1 MRRKNVKEVI
11 KMGKNLTQGI
21 DKAPQRSLYKA
32 LGMSD
37 DELKKP
43 LIAVISAKSE
53 IVPGHIHLDRIS
65 DAVKAGIYAAGGTPF
80 VIPSI
85 GVCDGIAMGHAGMKY
100 SLPSRE
106 LIADSVES
114 MLIGHA
120 FDGVVLIPNCDK
132 IVPGMLMGAVRVNIP
147 TVVVSGGPMESGVVN
162 GHKVSLST
170 MFEAVGA
177 TQAGKMSRAELD
189 YMENHCCPGCGSC
202 CGMYTANSM
211 NCLLET
217 LGIALPGNGTV
228 LATSA
233 ERIRLAKL
241 AGKYIMKAVADD
253 VTPRMILTEDAFRN
267 AIACDNAIGAST
279 NSVLHLIAIAN
290 ECGIELTYDMFQK
303 AADVTPNLCKL
314 SPATEYDMD
323 ALGKAGGIMAI
334 LKELSRKGL
343 INGKVKTVT
352 GGTLEQS
359 YKDAE
364 ITDPAVIHTCD
375 APLSPTGGLAFL
387 KGNIAEGG
395 AVVKR
400 SAVCEKMLK
409 FTGVAKCYNSE
420 EEAVRAIMA
429 GEIKPGN
436 VVVIRYEGPKGG
448 PGMREMLSP
457 TSALVGMGLDSSVAL
472 ITDGRF
478 SGATRGAAI
487 GHVAPEAAAGGK
499 IGIIKDGDKIKI
511 DIPAGK
517 LDLDVPAKEIAA
529 RLKKFK
535 PAESNPTG
543 YLLRY
548 SYLVTDAPHGAVMKK
563 KF

>member
-1 MRRKNVKEVI
+1 
-11 KMGKNLTQGI
+11 MGKNLTQGI
-21 DKAPQRSLYKA
+21 EKAPQRSLYKA
-32 LGMSD
+32 LGMT
-37 DELKKP
+37 DEELGKP
-43 LIAVISAKSE
+43 LIAVISAKSD
-53 IVPGHIHLDRIS
+53 IVPGHMHLDKIA

-80 VIPSI
+80 VVPSI
-85 GVCDGIAMGHAGMKY
+85 GICDGIAMGHQGMKY

-106 LIADSVES
+106 LIADSVEA

-132 IVPGMLMGAVRVNIP
+132 IVPGMVMGAARVNIP
-147 TVVVSGGPMESGVVN
+147 TVLVSGGPMEAGVVN

-177 TQAGKMSRAELD
+177 TQAGKMSRDELC
-189 YMENHCCPGCGSC
+189 YLENHACPGCGSC

-211 NCLLET
+211 NCLMET
-217 LGIALPGNGTV
+217 LGIALPGNGTI

-233 ERIRLAKL
+233 ERLRLAKE
-241 AGKYIMKAVADD
+241 AGRMIMKAVAED
-253 VTPRMILTEDAFRN
+253 VTPKMILSKRAFLN
-267 AIACDNAIGAST
+267 AVACDNAIGAST
-279 NSVLHLIAIAN
+279 NSVLHLIAIAS
-290 ECGIELTYDMFQK
+290 ECGVELTYDMFRA

-323 ALGKAGGIMAI
+323 ALGKAGGIMAV
-334 LKELSRKGL
+334 LKELSRKNL
-343 INGKVKTVT
+343 IDGSVMTITGK
-352 GGTLEQS
+352 TLAENFA
-359 YKDAE
+359 DAE

-375 APLSPTGGLAFL
+375 EPLSPTGGLAFL
-387 KGNIAEGG
+387 KGNIAEEG

-400 SAVCEKMLK
+400 SAVRKEMLK

-420 EEAVRAIMA
+420 EEAVRAIMG
-429 GEIKPGN
+429 GEIKEGN

-457 TSALVGMGLDSSVAL
+457 TSALVGMGLDASVAL

-499 IGIIKDGDKIKI
+499 IGIIRDGDKIKI

-517 LDLDVPAKEIAA
+517 LDLEVPAKEIAA

-535 PAESNPTG
+535 PKEINPTG
-543 YLLRY
+543 YMLRY
-548 SYLVTDAPHGAVMKK
+548 SNLVTDAPHGAVMKK

>member
-1 MRRKNVKEVI
+1 
-11 KMGKNLTQGI
+11 MGKNLTQGI
-21 DKAPQRSLYKA
+21 EKAPQRSLYKA

-37 DELKKP
+37 EELGKP

-53 IVPGHIHLDRIS
+53 IVPGHLHLDRVA

-120 FDGVVLIPNCDK
+120 FDGVVLVPNCDK
-132 IVPGMLMGAVRVNIP
+132 IVPGMLMGACRVNLP

-162 GHKVSLST
+162 GRKASLST

-177 TQAGKMSRAELD
+177 VSAGKMSLDELKE
-189 YMENHCCPGCGSC
+189 MENKCCPGCGSC

-211 NCLLET
+211 NCLLES
-217 LGIALPGNGTV
+217 LGIALPGNGTA

-233 ERIRLAKL
+233 DRIRLAKE

-253 VTPRMILTEDAFRN
+253 ITPRMILTKEAFAN

-279 NSVLHLIAIAN
+279 NSVLHLIAIAS
-290 ECGIELTYDMFQK
+290 ECGIELTYDMFAK
-303 AADVTPNLCKL
+303 ASASTPNLCKL

-323 ALGKAGGIMAI
+323 ALGKAGGIMAV
-334 LKELSRKGL
+334 LNQLAKKNL
-343 INGKVKTVT
+343 INGSVRTVT
-352 GGTLEQS
+352 GKTLAEE
-359 YKDAE
+359 YEGAE
-364 ITDPAVIHTCD
+364 IKDPQIIHPVD
-375 APLSPTGGLAFL
+375 EPISPTGGLAFL
-387 KGNIAEGG
+387 KGNIAENG

-400 SAVCEKMLK
+400 SAVCAAMQT
-409 FTGVAKCYNSE
+409 FTGKAKCFDSE
-420 EEAVRAIMA
+420 EEAVSAIM
-429 GEIKPGN
+429 GGKIQSGD

-457 TSALVGMGLDSSVAL
+457 TSALVGMGLDSGVAL

-487 GHVAPEAAAGGK
+487 GHVAPEAAEGGK
-499 IGIIKDGDKIKI
+499 IAIIKDGDKIKI
-511 DIPAGK
+511 DIPNGK
-517 LDLDVPAKEIAA
+517 LELEVPAKEIAA
-529 RLKKFK
+529 RMKKLRPK
-535 PAESNPTG
+535 DSSPTG

-548 SYLVTDAPHGAVMKK
+548 SYLVTSADKGAVMKK

>member
-1 MRRKNVKEVI
+1 
-11 KMGKNLTQGI
+11 MGKNLTQGI
-21 DKAPQRSLYKA
+21 EKAPQRSLYKA
-32 LGMSD
+32 LGMT
-37 DELKKP
+37 DEELRKP
-43 LIAVISAKSE
+43 LIAVISAKSD
-53 IVPGHIHLDRIS
+53 IVPGHMHLDRIA

-80 VIPSI
+80 VVPSI
-85 GVCDGIAMGHAGMKY
+85 GICDGIAMGHAGMKY

-106 LIADSVES
+106 LIADSVEA

-120 FDGVVLIPNCDK
+120 FDGAVLIPNCDK

-147 TVVVSGGPMESGVVN
+147 TVLVSGGPMESGVVS
-162 GHKVSLST
+162 GHKVSLSA

-177 TQAGKMSRAELD
+177 TQAGKMSRDELD
-189 YMENHCCPGCGSC
+189 YLENHACPGCGSC

-211 NCLLET
+211 NCLMET

-233 ERIRLAKL
+233 ERLRLAKE
-241 AGKYIMKAVADD
+241 AGKTIMKAVADD
-253 VTPRMILTEDAFRN
+253 VTPRMILTERAFRN

-279 NSVLHLIAIAN
+279 NSVLHLIAIAS
-290 ECGIELTYDMFQK
+290 ECGIELTYDMFRE

-323 ALGKAGGIMAI
+323 ALGKAGGIMAV

-343 INGKVKTVT
+343 IDGSVKTIT
-352 GGTLEQS
+352 GRELADS
-359 YKDAE
+359 YANAD
-364 ITDPAVIHTCD
+364 ITDPEVIHTCD
-375 APLSPTGGLAFL
+375 EPLSPTGGLAFL
-387 KGNIAEGG
+387 KGNIAEDG

-400 SAVCEKMLK
+400 SAVRKEMLR

-420 EEAVRAIMA
+420 EEAVRAIMG
-429 GEIKPGN
+429 GEIKAGN

-457 TSALVGMGLDSSVAL
+457 TSALVGMGLDASVAL

-499 IGIIKDGDKIKI
+499 IGIIRDGDKIKI

-517 LDLDVPAKEIAA
+517 LELDVSAKEIAA

-535 PAESNPTG
+535 PKEINPTG
-543 YLLRY
+543 YMLRY